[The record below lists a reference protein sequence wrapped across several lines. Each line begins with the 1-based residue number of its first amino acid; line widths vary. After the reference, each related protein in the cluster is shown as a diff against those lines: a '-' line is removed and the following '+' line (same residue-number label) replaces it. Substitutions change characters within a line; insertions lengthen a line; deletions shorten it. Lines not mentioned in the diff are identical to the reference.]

1 MKIAVVIFSLNANQ
15 KNMWESVL
23 HSYAMQGVKYSSYI
37 LVDCESTDSTVTFAQ
52 KYGWE
57 IVLQDRKSF
66 NHGKTRQKIADRL
79 YAENYDIAILAT
91 QDVTLM
97 TADTLET
104 LVNNLKQTGAAVAYA
119 RQVPVCEQSF
129 DGYFRL
135 RNYPSAS
142 LVKDSTSIDQL
153 GLMTPFVSN
162 SLAAWDLKKISIYGG
177 FPETDFGE
185 DMLLGAKFILNGEK
199 ISYCAESCCRH
210 EHDSSWREIFMRGV
224 AIGGLHVRNPLLT
237 EKFGRLESCAKI
249 SIKISDAM
257 HYFCPLAI
265 KYLGYMVGKWREKIK
280 KQEIFLPLL
289 MVVSFVCGLALCTL
303 NIIPAN
309 DTCTRYAPMAQ
320 AFAEGNFKFA
330 FHPMYGTLFQAL
342 SGSICYLFSLNGFR
356 ACQLAALLLWWISI
370 IPIYKIFKCVF
381 DKKVAQ
387 WSCILYVLCSHL
399 HRYVYDGL
407 RDNGRTLGIALLC
420 LGMIKIWQE
429 QKQKYSTFKNYATLS
444 SGCVV
449 LTALRADGFML
460 AIIGLCFAVFI
471 DITTNKLKC
480 WRSIAAGLVFLLCI
494 LPQVYL
500 TWKYTGI
507 PSVSTRHSDIIQKII
522 TRLL

>member
-265 KYLGYMVGKWREKIK
+265 KYLGYIVGKWREKIK

-381 DKKVAQ
+381 DKVIKTYTSSRKRHERCVVEKLAP
-387 WSCILYVLCSHL
+387 ILNTMTSS
-399 HRYVYDGL
+399 
-407 RDNGRTLGIALLC
+407 
-420 LGMIKIWQE
+420 
-429 QKQKYSTFKNYATLS
+429 QKKHIEINKNHYISPYSTHIGSAYPALAYWSNAVHADAINRKCDILVLNSNEKIPHGFTILFSEKIDNIIYKI
-444 SGCVV
+444 CVKQ
-449 LTALRADGFML
+449 G
-460 AIIGLCFAVFI
+460 
-471 DITTNKLKC
+471 K
-480 WRSIAAGLVFLLCI
+480 
-494 LPQVYL
+494 
-500 TWKYTGI
+500 
-507 PSVSTRHSDIIQKII
+507 
-522 TRLL
+522 RL